1 MKAIIN
7 TDDKELSSIKFLNGN
22 KKAEWSDFS
31 QDEQI
36 KFLNSI
42 VGFHNLFS
50 KFIKSE
56 KQ

>member
-42 VGFHNLFS
+42 V
-50 KFIKSE
+50 
-56 KQ
+56 